1 MACGGSVWGGT
12 AQGPADDGAPSM
24 VGEPGQARDVERPS
38 GAWLGDFPSREGR
51 CSQEIRHQLLAVV
64 TGQGLPQQDGSIST
78 RSGSDTTLVVRGGTF
93 PISWPTCCPLG
104 GGWLTCRLAK

>member
-1 MACGGSVWGGT
+1 MGALAAGEQATEGPHRGWHESVRDLRKDPGLASTRLPRRPWMACRGSAWGGT

-51 CSQEIRHQLLAVV
+51 RSQEIR
-64 TGQGLPQQDGSIST
+64 
-78 RSGSDTTLVVRGGTF
+78 R
-93 PISWPTCCPLG
+93 
-104 GGWLTCRLAK
+104 